1 MVAVTTTGSFP
12 SPASPP
18 NSPAIVCLVGR
29 RRQRSEAR
37 HSIAAILKAATEALN
52 ANPRASVDEIAHA
65 AEVSRQT
72 VYARF
77 PTREALLGAVI
88 EQATVEVTAAF
99 DAAGL
104 DESRPAMALVEL
116 LEAGWQVTA
125 RYPFLWNLPAVAQ
138 DEDASRHAP
147 ILGRM
152 LELIRRGQDSGDL
165 DSTLSPDWLIT
176 ASLAIGRAAQEDVTA
191 GRMTIEE
198 ATQAVHHTFLR
209 LLRIEESAR

>member
-1 MVAVTTTGSFP
+1 MAAQPQVR
-12 SPASPP
+12 
-18 NSPAIVCLVGR
+18 R

-52 ANPRASVDEIAHA
+52 ANPRASVDEIARV

-72 VYARF
+72 VYAHF
-77 PTREALLGAVI
+77 PTREALMDAVT

-99 DAAGL
+99 DAARF
-104 DESRPAMALVEL
+104 DESRPVTALVQL
-116 LEAGWQVTA
+116 LEAGWQITA
-125 RYPFLWNLPAVAQ
+125 RYPFLWNLQAVTQ
-138 DEDASRHAP
+138 DEDARGHAP
-147 ILGRM
+147 VLGRM

-165 DSTLSPDWLIT
+165 DSTLSADWLIT

-198 ATQAVHHTFLR
+198 ATRAVHHTFLR
-209 LLRIEESAR
+209 LLGIEDSPQ